1 MVINNN
7 DLLIRLRYALDL
19 KESDMVEIFKL
30 GGSTYTRE
38 EVRRILINP
47 QKEESA
53 TKEVLVC
60 DNHMLETFLNGL
72 ITFKRGAKDTKLA
85 DAAGENTEI
94 VTEKTNQAYSIKS
107 NKDVYNVMLK
117 KLKIALS
124 LTGEEMLAIFQL
136 ASLTLSNSELS
147 AVLRRQGQ
155 RNYKECGERY
165 AKNFLKGLAIKYRGK
180 SVK

>member
-1 MVINNN
+1 M
-7 DLLIRLRYALDL
+7 
-19 KESDMVEIFKL
+19 
-30 GGSTYTRE
+30 
-38 EVRRILINP
+38 
-47 QKEESA
+47 
-53 TKEVLVC
+53 
-60 DNHMLETFLNGL
+60 
-72 ITFKRGAKDTKLA
+72 
-85 DAAGENTEI
+85 
-94 VTEKTNQAYSIKS
+94 TEKTNQAYSIKS

-165 AKNFLKGLAIKYRGK
+165 AKNFLKGLAIKYREK